1 MSDDHLLDQPVGA
14 VAPKGGGFQA
24 DLTTIVA
31 NSAVDDHRSK
41 IAAEIKQIFDNFAA
55 NSAALCAKIAE
66 NPAEFDAK
74 RAKIAVFPVHGL
86 PSQVQAVAPTLVAHQ
101 PALDHPIEVIKPLDD
116 LQKPFQGDLPSILV
130 FPEGGGTDTF
140 DSGNTKIEA
149 NLTMK
154 SDFLSLFYYPKL
166 DNLDT
171 MLKGV
176 PKKSNNKRKENS
188 SNLYNMIN
196 NVKIEPILTSQKLI
210 DYIISCGLKDFKKR
224 KKLSN

>member
-1 MSDDHLLDQPVGA
+1 MPNITHTS
-14 VAPKGGGFQA
+14 
-24 DLTTIVA
+24 
-31 NSAVDDHRSK
+31 
-41 IAAEIKQIFDNFAA
+41 FDNFAA
-55 NSAALCAKIAE
+55 DFAALCAKIAE

-86 PSQVQAVAPTLVAHQ
+86 PSQVQAVAPNLVAHQ
-101 PALDHPIEVIKPLDD
+101 PAFDQPFETIKPLVD
-116 LQKPFQGDLPSILV
+116 LQKPFQGDILSILV
-130 FPEGGGTDTF
+130 LPEGGGTDTF

-149 NLTMK
+149 KLTMK
-154 SDFLSLFYYPKL
+154 SDFLSLSNQGIQKSNPKL

-176 PKKSNNKRKENS
+176 PKNSNNKRKEKS